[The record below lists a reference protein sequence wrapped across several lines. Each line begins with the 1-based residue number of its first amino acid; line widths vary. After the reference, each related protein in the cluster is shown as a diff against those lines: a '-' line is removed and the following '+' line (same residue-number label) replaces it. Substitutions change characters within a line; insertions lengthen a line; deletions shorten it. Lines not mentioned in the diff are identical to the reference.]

1 MNLDDVFKNFS
12 KIVYFSK
19 ISYSWSIATTIIEML
34 LNQILLRNVIEDF
47 HRRESEKN
55 YNLKKN
61 PSLSRAFK

>member
-1 MNLDDVFKNFS
+1 MNLNGVFKNFS

-61 PSLSRAFK
+61 PSLSRPSK

>member
-1 MNLDDVFKNFS
+1 MNLNDVFKNFS

-61 PSLSRAFK
+61 PSLSSPSK

>member
-1 MNLDDVFKNFS
+1 MNLNDVFKNFS

>member
-1 MNLDDVFKNFS
+1 MNLNDVFKNFS

-34 LNQILLRNVIEDF
+34 LNQILLPNVIEDF
-47 HRRESEKN
+47 HRSESQKN

-61 PSLSRAFK
+61 PSLSRASK

>member
-1 MNLDDVFKNFS
+1 MNLNDVFKNFS

-34 LNQILLRNVIEDF
+34 LNQILLPTVIEDF

-61 PSLSRAFK
+61 PSLSSPSK